1 MQDINAIKRGL
12 EDGTIDA
19 IATDHA
25 PQTLDE
31 KDVEFDK
38 AANGIIGLE
47 TALPLCLRLISDNV
61 LTLSELT
68 AKLSANPA
76 KLFGLDRKGQ
86 LKVGADADIAIVDL
100 KKEWVVDAKE
110 LKSKS
115 RNTPFDGWKMKGR
128 VVKTIV
134 SGKVVYEA

>member
-1 MQDINAIKRGL
+1 MQDIDAIKRGL

-47 TALPLCLRLISDNV
+47 TALPLCLRLVSDNV
-61 LTLSELT
+61 LTLSELI